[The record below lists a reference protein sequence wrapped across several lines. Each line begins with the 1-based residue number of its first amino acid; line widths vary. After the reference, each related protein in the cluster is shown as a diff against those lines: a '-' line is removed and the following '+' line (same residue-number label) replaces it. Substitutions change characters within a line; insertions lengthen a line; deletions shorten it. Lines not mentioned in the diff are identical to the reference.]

1 MRFSHKDKKNE
12 LICKH
17 STYALAFPDKLEEA
31 PQSSGVFLLLN
42 DKDDVLFV
50 GSHGDLKTEAGTLKN
65 TPAAKDS
72 VAYRWFMTED
82 FELASQLAKSWI
94 NKYSPPNQPM
104 AN

>member
-12 LICKH
+12 LIRKH

-42 DKDDVLFV
+42 ESDDVLFV
-50 GSHGDLKTEAGTLKN
+50 GSNGDIKTKVSSVRN
-65 TPAAKDS
+65 TQAAKDS

-82 FELASQLAKSWI
+82 AELAGQLASSWI
-94 NKYSPPNQPM
+94 NKYSPPNQQ
-104 AN
+104 ALS

>member
-12 LICKH
+12 LIRKH

-42 DKDDVLFV
+42 ENDDVLFV
-50 GSHGDLKTEAGTLKN
+50 GSNGDIKTKVSSVRN
-65 TPAAKDS
+65 TQAAKDS

-82 FELASQLAKSWI
+82 AELAGQLASSWI
-94 NKYSPPNQPM
+94 NKYSPPNQQ
-104 AN
+104 ALS

>member
-31 PQSSGVFLLLN
+31 PESSGVFLLLN
-42 DKDDVLFV
+42 ENDDVLFV
-50 GSHGDLKTEAGTLKN
+50 GSHRDLKTEVSSLMN
-65 TPAAKDS
+65 TPAAKGS

-82 FELASQLAKSWI
+82 SDLASQLAISWI
-94 NKYSPPNQPM
+94 DKYTPLNQQPGS
-104 AN
+104 

>member
-12 LICKH
+12 LIRKH

-31 PQSSGVFLLLN
+31 PESSGVVLLLN
-42 DKDDVLFV
+42 ENDDVLFV
-50 GSHGDLKTEAGTLKN
+50 GSNGDLKTEASSLMN

-82 FELASQLAKSWI
+82 SELASQLASSWI
-94 NKYSPPNQPM
+94 NKYSPPNQQLTH
-104 AN
+104 